1 MEVNASV
8 CGKLKNTL
16 AQEMQS
22 NAADKTF
29 HRTCQDI
36 VKNITFKKYMIL
48 MYFNHFNFFL
58 CRVIEMSIRD
68 MTLIFATDPRGSF

>member
-36 VKNITFKKYMIL
+36 VKKYLLKNI
-48 MYFNHFNFFL
+48 
-58 CRVIEMSIRD
+58 
-68 MTLIFATDPRGSF
+68 

>member
-29 HRTCQDI
+29 PRTCQDI
-36 VKNITFKKYMIL
+36 VKK
-48 MYFNHFNFFL
+48 
-58 CRVIEMSIRD
+58 
-68 MTLIFATDPRGSF
+68 